1 MRKRARGIA
10 GLSKWSL
17 LALFAL
23 LACAL
28 VLSACG
34 GGSSSSS
41 SESSTT
47 TEAESEPPASESEG
61 EGEMEGEEGE
71 EASANAPAEAEAKG
85 EPIVTMTYTD
95 VNTEGPQYKNIEETA
110 RVYQEWIN
118 AHGGIDGRPL
128 EAKFCDAKGTSTGV
142 AACGREAVADH
153 VVATVGSYTI
163 TGDAI
168 IPILEQ
174 GKTAQFGNC
183 CAIAPSELTSEISFP
198 MGSQPL
204 YAAGLV
210 KRAVED
216 GCEHIN
222 GVIIEGAEAFE
233 PLMENAAKAE
243 GTKIQKFVALPPTAQ
258 DYSAQ
263 VAEALSGGAD
273 CLVMIVS
280 ETPYIA
286 WMPAFAQSGTEA
298 RMYGPQ
304 GNFNENAVKGFEST
318 VEGDIV
324 AGMYPDISLPQWA
337 SFREALET
345 YEADESQDY
354 NSLGG
359 LGTWAAYEGF
369 KQVVETMK
377 GEINN
382 ETFLETV
389 KTAKVNLP
397 GLVPPI
403 NFANPWGKDGGPPEF
418 SREMN
423 RCAVFSEFKEGKLVP
438 ASTSFEDVSE
448 LAGGTKPMDCGPPF
462 AKEAGE

>member
-1 MRKRARGIA
+1 MKKRARRNA
-10 GLSKWSL
+10 GLSKFSL

-23 LACAL
+23 FACAL

-41 SESSTT
+41 SSGSETT
-47 TEAESEPPASESEG
+47 AATEPAE
-61 EGEMEGEEGE
+61 EEAAAGE
-71 EASANAPAEAEAKG
+71 EASGAEEGSAEGASATAPPESEATG
-85 EPIVTMTYTD
+85 EPLVTMTYTD

-118 AHGGIDGRPL
+118 AHGGISGRPL
-128 EAKFCDAKGTSTGV
+128 EAKFCDAKGTPTGV
-142 AACGREAVADH
+142 AACGREAIADH
-153 VVATVGSYTI
+153 VIATVGSYTI

-168 IPILEQ
+168 IPILEA

-183 CAIAPSELTSEISFP
+183 CAIAPTELTSDISFP

-233 PLMENAAKAE
+233 PLMENAAKAM

-263 VAEALSGGAD
+263 VAEALSDSAD

-337 SFREALET
+337 SFREALKT

-377 GEINN
+377 GEVDN
-382 ETFLETV
+382 ETFLETLQ
-389 KTAKVNLP
+389 TAKVNLP

-462 AKEAGE
+462 AKE